1 MSHKKHKSTVVK
13 RDMFSAISGKF
24 LNLSQSYELLLI
36 VFFQQEIVKLTDEQV
51 NERMS
56 LIESKRQKLMK
67 IKQMKGSRRQE
78 KQNKQIQLAKQMME
92 QKLKKRM
99 EQQGLLVF
107 EDAGFACPWPQF
119 NIIYVYFKIYVIK
132 SNFLYISIYLLIKY
146 KAA

>member
-24 LNLSQSYELLLI
+24 LNLSPSYELLLI

-132 SNFLYISIYLLIKY
+132 SNFLYISICLLIKY

>member
-1 MSHKKHKSTVVK
+1 MSHKNHKSTVVK

-99 EQQGLLVF
+99 EQQGQLVF
-107 EDAGFACPWPQF
+107 GDTGFACPWLQF
-119 NIIYVYFKIYVIK
+119 NNTYVYFKIYVIK
-132 SNFLYISIYLLIKY
+132 SNSFK
-146 KAA
+146 